1 VTKPNHPGAEPDTAT
16 LVKEIIHDSEALVG
30 QQLLLLRREV
40 QDEVALALRAAA
52 LLGAGAGMVAI
63 GGAFSAVA
71 LVHALH
77 RSTRL
82 PLWGC
87 YGLMGALLGAA
98 GAGFLA
104 DGRARASG
112 VRLPPPETA
121 AALRENL
128 EWLKEQVS

>member
-1 VTKPNHPGAEPDTAT
+1 V
-16 LVKEIIHDSEALVG
+16 
-30 QQLLLLRREV
+30 
-40 QDEVALALRAAA
+40 A
-52 LLGAGAGMVAI
+52 LLGAGAGLVAT

-77 RSTRL
+77 RATRL

-87 YGLMGALLGAA
+87 YALMGALLGAA

-112 VRLPPPETA
+112 VRLPPPETT